1 MPNYYA
7 VRIWLYRIIDKR
19 IVNEIQDMNN
29 NLESNINHRTVENF
43 HLAGLVVKHVENLG
57 MRDIFKLIVATRD

>member
-1 MPNYYA
+1 
-7 VRIWLYRIIDKR
+7 
-19 IVNEIQDMNN
+19 MNK

-57 MRDIFKLIVATRD
+57 MKDIFKLIVATRD